1 MRPWKKIAD
10 VRGVGDIIAQAVRH
24 YLDDPSAREL
34 VTKLAERG
42 LTLVEAR
49 RAAADGALRGMTVV
63 ITGTLPTL
71 SQAQVRPRWSSRG
84 PGDERREQGHEL
96 RRRGRS
102 GQQAGQSARAR
113 RLRNDRRSRLLAR
126 IGR

>member
-1 MRPWKKIAD
+1 
-10 VRGVGDIIAQAVRH
+10 VGDIIAQAVRH

-34 VTKLAERG
+34 VKKLADRG
-42 LTLVEAR
+42 LTLTEPR

-71 SQAQVRPRWSSRG
+71 SRAQATALVEEAGGRVTSGVSKATSFVVAG
-84 PGDERREQGHEL
+84 ADPGSKLEKARSLGVEAIDEAE
-96 RRRGRS
+96 
-102 GQQAGQSARAR
+102 
-113 RLRNDRRSRLLAR
+113 LLAR